1 MTPAMMLVT
10 ETEALRRETE
20 AFNRG
25 RDAGVQKLT
34 DTDGERIKALE
45 IHHELMAEQM
55 KDMVA
60 KVDEIHSILLQARGA
75 RWAILAVAGFAG
87 FLSAKLSWLL
97 TLFGAKM

>member
-1 MTPAMMLVT
+1 
-10 ETEALRRETE
+10 
-20 AFNRG
+20 
-25 RDAGVQKLT
+25 
-34 DTDGERIKALE
+34 
-45 IHHELMAEQM
+45 MAEQM